1 MELGDRIAK
10 LRKSRGMTQEQL
22 GEYLGTTRQAV
33 SKWEAGRA
41 MPELDL
47 IVKMGELFGV
57 TMDSLILGRS
67 SLNPAEEETSPK
79 ATSGQNAEQRGG
91 KSGLLAIAIALT
103 AVGLAI
109 LCLCPLFAELY
120 RAFVFETK
128 GSAFTDATLYL
139 WRWPLTGVVLLG
151 IILFIGGIVGTV
163 LVVRKSK

>member
-67 SLNPAEEETSPK
+67 APAEEETPRTE
-79 ATSGQNAEQRGG
+79 AAEQNTNQKGG
-91 KSGLLAIAIALT
+91 KTGLLAVVIALT
-103 AVGLAI
+103 VVGFTI

-120 RAFVFETK
+120 RSFVFETK

-139 WRWPLTGVVLLG
+139 WQCPLKWVVFLGVVLL
-151 IILFIGGIVGTV
+151 LAGIVGTV
-163 LVVRKSK
+163 WTVRKSK

>member
-1 MELGDRIAK
+1 MELGERIAK

-67 SLNPAEEETSPK
+67 APAPAEGETPK
-79 ATSGQNAEQRGG
+79 TEAADQNTNQKGG
-91 KSGLLAIAIALT
+91 KNGLLAVAIALT
-103 AVGLAI
+103 VVGFTI

-120 RAFVFETK
+120 RSFVFETK
-128 GSAFTDATLYL
+128 GHAFTDATLYL
-139 WRWPLTGVVLLG
+139 WRWPLKWVVFLGVVLL
-151 IILFIGGIVGTV
+151 LAGIVGTV
-163 LVVRKSK
+163 WTVRKSK